1 MSKKKDSFEKFLIF
15 KVETFSKFKLYTM
28 KKLLIIILSLVVI
41 SCSEK
46 EEQSSETGKLV
57 FWHFWSEPNHRKVL
71 KEIING
77 FEQEYDCKVETVELS
92 WSDGKTKLFAAF
104 NSSTAPDVLELGSD
118 WVAQFSSAGVLE
130 KLTDD
135 EANLSQYV
143 EFSTAPSLWNDS
155 VYALPWIVDTR
166 VLFVNKALL
175 HQAGITDAKVSNT
188 KQLLENAEKVNAIE
202 GVYGYGA
209 TGSGSHMIY
218 KKVVSLFWTYGGSI
232 LDSSGKP
239 VINSAQNI
247 KALDSYV
254 RLSQN
259 GLIETQ
265 RQLDSRFAEGKLGY
279 WVSGGWLLEK
289 IKNEN
294 PTLNFE
300 VQTVPGVNDSLGI
313 SFAGGEYLAISKSS
327 PNRELALKFIK
338 YMTSG
343 ENAIK
348 FSSKIIEAGFPA
360 DINYYNDEFYQS
372 QPNRLVFANQLNH
385 ALMTPVHPKWLD
397 IEAIIEEAAVEALYG
412 KKTPKVALD
421 DAQAKLFLILK

>member
-1 MSKKKDSFEKFLIF
+1 
-15 KVETFSKFKLYTM
+15 M
-28 KKLLIIILSLVVI
+28 KKLLFILLAFVVL

-46 EEQSSETGKLV
+46 EEQVGETGKLV

-104 NSSTAPDVLELGSD
+104 NSQTAPDVLELGSD

-135 EANLSQYV
+135 EANLNQYV
-143 EFSTAPSLWNDS
+143 EFSTAPALWKDS
-155 VYALPWIVDTR
+155 IYALPWIVDTR
-166 VLFVNKALL
+166 VLYVNRDLVN
-175 HQAGITDAKVSNT
+175 QAGITDTKVKNT
-188 KQLLENAEKVNAIE
+188 KQLLNNAEKVNALD

-218 KKVVSLFWTYGGSI
+218 KKVVSLFWTYGGTI
-232 LDSSGKP
+232 LDSSGAP
-239 VINSAQNI
+239 VINSAQNV
-247 KALDSYV
+247 KALESYV

-294 PTLNFE
+294 PELNFE
-300 VQTVPGVNDSLGI
+300 VSLIPGLDDNPGI
-313 SFAGGEYLAISKSS
+313 SFAGGEYLAISKST
-327 PNRELALKFIK
+327 PNRELAVKFIK
-338 YMTSG
+338 YMTNG
-343 ENAIK
+343 KNAIK
-348 FSSKIIEAGFPA
+348 FSSQIIEAGFPA
-360 DINYYNDEFYQS
+360 DINYYDDDFYQS
-372 QPNRLVFANQLNH
+372 HPNRLVFANQLNH
-385 ALMTPVHPKWLD
+385 AKMTPVHPKWLD

-412 KKTPKVALD
+412 KKSSKESLD
-421 DAQAKLFLILK
+421 GAQAKLMLIIK

>member
-1 MSKKKDSFEKFLIF
+1 
-15 KVETFSKFKLYTM
+15 M
-28 KKLLIIILSLVVI
+28 KKLLFIFLALVVV

-46 EEQSSETGKLV
+46 EEHAGDAGKIV

-104 NSSTAPDVLELGSD
+104 NSATAPDVLELGSD

-130 KLTDD
+130 KLTDE

-143 EFSTAPSLWNDS
+143 EFSTAPSIWKDS

-166 VLFVNKALL
+166 VLFVNKDLIN
-175 HQAGITDAKVSNT
+175 QVGIEQTKVKNT
-188 KQLLENAEKVNAIE
+188 KQLLENAEKVNAID
-202 GVYGYGA
+202 GIYGYGA

-218 KKVVSLFWTYGGSI
+218 KKIVSLFWTYGGTI
-232 LDSSGKP
+232 LDSFGKP
-239 VINSAQNI
+239 VINSEQNV
-247 KALDSYV
+247 KALESYV

-265 RQLDSRFAEGKLGY
+265 RQLESRFAEGKLGY

-294 PTLNFE
+294 PSLNFE
-300 VQTVPGVNDSLGI
+300 VQLLPGIGDNLGT
-313 SFAGGEYLAISKSS
+313 SFAGGEYLAISNSTG
-327 PNRELALKFIK
+327 NRELAVKFIK
-338 YMTSG
+338 YMTAG

-348 FSSKIIEAGFPA
+348 FSSQIIEAGFPA
-360 DINYYNDEFYQS
+360 DKNYYNDEFYQS
-372 QPNRLVFANQLNH
+372 HPNRLVFANQLNH
-385 ALMTPVHPKWLD
+385 AKMTPVHPKWLD

-412 KKTPKVALD
+412 KKTSKQSLE
-421 DAQAKLFLILK
+421 DAQAKLKLIIK